1 MGHLTAGYVL
11 ADGSV
16 RSAMAQV
23 RVEDQAALRIPPEWL
38 QAGIGVASLEDLQP
52 SAP

>member
-1 MGHLTAGYVL
+1 VGHLTAGYVL

-23 RVEDQAALRIPPEWL
+23 RVEGQAALRIPPEWL
-38 QAGIGVASLEDLQP
+38 QAGVGVDSLEDVKIRG
-52 SAP
+52 